1 MVQKRAG
8 PDVAGHET
16 RSRQTESREFVA
28 QLDFVVV
35 YNVQFCV
42 RDVPLYQ
49 SCRDFFHKGF
59 LT

>member
-1 MVQKRAG
+1 MQKRAG

-35 YNVQFCV
+35 YIVQFSV
-42 RDVPLYQ
+42 RDVPLY
-49 SCRDFFHKGF
+49 
-59 LT
+59 